1 MKLVLMTLQ
10 STNELHFVGGN
21 FQINCVTKEG
31 SVESGKNYLNL
42 SYNILLVVKP

>member
-21 FQINCVTKEG
+21 FQIN
-31 SVESGKNYLNL
+31 YLCDQGGQCG
-42 SYNILLVVKP
+42 VR